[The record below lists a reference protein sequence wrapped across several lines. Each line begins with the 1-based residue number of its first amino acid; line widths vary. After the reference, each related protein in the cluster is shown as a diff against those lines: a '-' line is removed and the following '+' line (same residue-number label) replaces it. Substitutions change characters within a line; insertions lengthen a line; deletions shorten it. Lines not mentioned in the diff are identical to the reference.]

1 MERLLLSAA
10 AIIAGLTVTAIGVV
24 ALFGTS
30 LNALV
35 CGVVLQCGPAWAL
48 ALTAVSDDSDFA
60 GADRSRA
67 GWLDVLPWTFLLAP
81 LVLPNV
87 VILAG
92 FMRDARADGGR
103 APLTWDRMRPGDAM
117 AEHHWPE

>member
-10 AIIAGLTVTAIGVV
+10 AVVGGIAVTAIVV
-24 ALFGTS
+24 LALFGPG

-60 GADRSRA
+60 GASRTRA
-67 GWLDVLPWTFLLAP
+67 GWLEVLPWTFLLAP

-87 VILAG
+87 LILAG

-103 APLTWDRMRPGDAM
+103 TPLTWDRMRPGDAM
-117 AEHHWPE
+117 TEHHWPE

>member
-10 AIIAGLTVTAIGVV
+10 AIIAGLIVTAVGVL
-24 ALFGTS
+24 ALFGAS

-48 ALTAVSDDSDFA
+48 ALAAVSDDSDFA
-60 GADRSRA
+60 GASGSRSW
-67 GWLDVLPWTFLLAP
+67 WLGVLPWTFLLAP

-87 VILAG
+87 AILAA
-92 FMRDARADGGR
+92 FMRDARADGGGT
-103 APLTWDRMRPGDAM
+103 PLTWDRMRPGDAM